1 MKIEGEWNIYWKLPP
16 TTLASFLFYQS
27 IDVNQCYNDESSYS
41 LVSPTTREKEFS
53 SLCMGDVSPAGLD
66 RFGGWGSL
74 VLPWHEHVWG
84 QLYVLV
90 IFGQGEKGVAARV
103 ALRQGQSHVCILCL
117 RRTRHIY
124 RYIPTHRCSVY
135 MYTLM
140 PTEFQKT
147 ACNQYYI
154 YIHQYICVG

>member
-1 MKIEGEWNIYWKLPP
+1 MKIEGESHIYWKLPP
-16 TTLASFLFYQS
+16 TTLATFLFYRS
-27 IDVNQCYNDESSYS
+27 IDVNKCYNDESSYS
-41 LVSPTTREKEFS
+41 LLSPTTRQKEFN

-66 RFGGWGSL
+66 RFGRGSSL
-74 VLPWHEHVWG
+74 VLARHEHIWG

-103 ALRQGQSHVCILCL
+103 ALRQGQSHVCVLCL

-124 RYIPTHRCSVY
+124 IYIPTHRY
-135 MYTLM
+135 FNTLT

-147 ACNQYYI
+147 AYNYY
-154 YIHQYICVG
+154 CV